1 MYPTFSVPT
10 INLTHK
16 ILSSIITL
24 QQKWAIVPKSSEDKQ
39 LRHWILV
46 LGEEKKILSKGVD
59 SVPASKPV
67 HITFLFHTSL
77 KTGHVLAIPG
87 NFRQYKLVPSIL
99 ASTEKSF
106 FFFFF

>member
-46 LGEEKKILSKGVD
+46 LGEEKKISSKGVD

-67 HITFLFHTSL
+67 HITFLFHIGKNTGCTSQ
-77 KTGHVLAIPG
+77 
-87 NFRQYKLVPSIL
+87 F
-99 ASTEKSF
+99 
-106 FFFFF
+106 